1 MSAEIS
7 LGTPDEWTPDTRLI
21 DLLLEEQQTLSA
33 VDEFSNAHAE
43 LPHDRSHYETLIPSR
58 LPDAAE
64 QFAFRVDLD
73 ACTGCKA
80 CVTACHSLNGL
91 EPEETW
97 RNVGLIE
104 TVPDEAVAGVPHQ
117 QTVTTAC
124 HHCEDPAC
132 MAGCPVQAY
141 EKDET
146 TGIVRHLDDQCIGCR
161 YCQLTCPYDVPTY
174 SERLGIVRKCDMCQD
189 RLGAGEAPACV
200 QGCPNQAISISIVST
215 GQASASSVKSTPN
228 AESALE
234 ASAESGATAMLH
246 VVDGAMPSSHL
257 TRPTTQYVSARP
269 LADPL
274 YPAQLGN
281 VVPSEGHSPLA
292 IMLVLTQMS
301 VGTLALSSLATGLFG
316 STLGQGSVQPAFI
329 HAIALTL
336 ASLIGFAGLG
346 ASLFHLGRPQWAF
359 RAFLGLRTSWMSREI
374 IVLGGYAGL
383 MSAACGLAWLEWAI
397 GTGQVDLP
405 LTVVKTLAGAAAGAA
420 AFTGLL
426 GLFCSVQIYAI
437 TGRPLW
443 RFDRTLFRFGS
454 TTVLLGLAGF
464 ALALLCAAYV
474 APGSETPVPALH
486 FAIFAGVAVLSA
498 LKLWAESG
506 ILVHG
511 KSNEKPASK
520 GTREGIALERTRKLL
535 ASSLQI
541 DRKRRRW
548 LAQGAGIA
556 LPLLAA
562 GLVAIGA
569 PLVLTIG
576 VALAALLGSI
586 GGELI
591 ERSLFFR
598 SEATP
603 AMPRVQ

>member
-1 MSAEIS
+1 MSVETQLAAP
-7 LGTPDEWTPDTRLI
+7 GEWNPDTRLI

-33 VDEFSNAHAE
+33 VDEFSDAHAD
-43 LPHDRSHYETLIPSR
+43 LPHDRSHYETLIPNR
-58 LPDAAE
+58 LPGSAE

-97 RNVGLIE
+97 RSVGLVE
-104 TVPDEAVAGVPHQ
+104 TVPDEAVSGVAHQ
-117 QTVTTAC
+117 QTVTSAC

-132 MAGCPVQAY
+132 LAGCPVQAY

-215 GQASASSVKSTPN
+215 QPVDAAEAKTASA
-228 AESALE
+228 L
-234 ASAESGATAMLH
+234 LH

-257 TRPTTQYVSARP
+257 TRPTTQYVSARV
-269 LADPL
+269 LGDPL
-274 YPAQLGN
+274 YPSQLGS
-281 VVPSEGHSPLA
+281 VKPSEGHSPLA
-292 IMLVLTQMS
+292 VMLVLTQMS
-301 VGTLALSSLATGLFG
+301 IGTLAISSLAIGFL
-316 STLGQGSVQPAFI
+316 SPLLGNGVIQPAI
-329 HAIALTL
+329 THAIALTL
-336 ASLIGFAGLG
+336 ASVIGFAGLG
-346 ASLFHLGRPQWAF
+346 ASILHLGRPQWAF

-383 MSAACGLAWLEWAI
+383 MSAACGLAWLDWA
-397 GTGQVDLP
+397 V
-405 LTVVKTLAGAAAGAA
+405 LAGQIDAPFIGVSKLPGIASAVATA
-420 AFTGLL
+420 TGLL
-426 GLFCSVQIYAI
+426 GLFCSIQIYAV

-443 RFDRTLFRFGS
+443 RFDRTAFRFGG
-454 TTVLLGLAGF
+454 TTALLGMAGF
-464 ALALLCAAYV
+464 ALALLLAAGA
-474 APGSETPVPALH
+474 APESAYSGSALTLVL
-486 FAIFAGVAVLSA
+486 FAGVAILSA

-506 ILVHG
+506 MLVRS
-511 KSNEKPASK
+511 KLDRETAST
-520 GTREGIALERTRKLL
+520 GNREGIALERTRILL
-535 ASSLQI
+535 ESSLQI
-541 DRKRRRW
+541 VQKRRRQ
-548 LAQGAGIA
+548 LATIAGIA
-556 LPLLAA
+556 LSAICVA
-562 GLVAIGA
+562 LVANSA
-569 PLVLTIG
+569 PLALTIG
-576 VALAALLGSI
+576 VALLVLAGSL
-586 GGELI
+586 GGELL

-603 AMPRVQ
+603 AMPRVK